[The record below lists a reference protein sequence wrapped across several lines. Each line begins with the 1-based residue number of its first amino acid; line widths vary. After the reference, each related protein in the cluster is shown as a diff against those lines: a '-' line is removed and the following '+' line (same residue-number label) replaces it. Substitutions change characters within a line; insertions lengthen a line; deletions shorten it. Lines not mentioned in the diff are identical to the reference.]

1 MQRPRRLRSN
11 PALRRLVRETWLQPS
26 QLVLPLF
33 VREGL
38 TTPRDVPG
46 LSGVKQY
53 DLASLAQAVTE
64 AADSGVGAVM
74 LFGVP
79 NHRDATGSGAVDPE
93 GILAQSVTAARKA
106 IGDSLVV
113 MADVCLD
120 EFTDHGHCGV
130 IDADGQV
137 QNDATLQQYAKMAT
151 VLAQAGSHVLGLS
164 GMMDGQVGY
173 VRQALERAGHID
185 TAILA
190 YAAKYASVM
199 YGPFRAAVESTLQ
212 GDRRSYQQDPAN
224 RREAQREVR
233 LDLTEDADIILVK
246 PALTYLDVVSDT
258 AKATDVPVGAYL
270 VSGEHMMVE
279 AAAQAGAFNR
289 RDGILET
296 LTSVKRA
303 GAQIILTYWAKEVA
317 TWLTETP

>member
-1 MQRPRRLRSN
+1 MQRPRRLRST

-26 QLVLPLF
+26 QLVLPVF

-38 TTPRDVPG
+38 NAPRAIDG
-46 LSGVKQY
+46 LTGVKQY
-53 DLASLAQAVTE
+53 DLASLPDVITR

-79 NHRDATGSGAVDPE
+79 EHRDAIGSGATDPE
-93 GILAQSVTAARKA
+93 GILTKSVAAA
-106 IGDSLVV
+106 HQAVGDSLVI

-130 IDADGQV
+130 LDEQGCV
-137 QNDATLQQYAKMAT
+137 HNDTTIQHYAAMAT
-151 VLAQAGSHVLGLS
+151 VLAQAGTHVVGLS
-164 GMMDGQVGY
+164 GMMDGQVSG
-173 VRQALERAGHID
+173 VRAALEAAGHTD
-185 TAILA
+185 TVILA

-199 YGPFRAAVESTLQ
+199 YGPFRAAVESTLE

-224 RREAQREVR
+224 RREAKREVR
-233 LDLTEDADIILVK
+233 LDVDEDADIILVK
-246 PALTYLDVVSDT
+246 PALTYLDVLSDT
-258 AKATDVPVGAYL
+258 AQATDLPVGAYL

-279 AAAQAGAFNR
+279 AAAQAGAFDR

-296 LTSVKRA
+296 LTGVKRA
-303 GAQIILTYWAKEVA
+303 GAQIILTYWAQEVA
-317 TWLTETP
+317 QWLKDS

>member
-1 MQRPRRLRSN
+1 MQRPRRLRST
-11 PALRRLVRETWLQPS
+11 PAFRRLVRETWLQPS
-26 QLVLPLF
+26 QLVLPIF

-38 TTPRDVPG
+38 DAPRDIDG
-46 LSGVKQY
+46 LTGVKQY
-53 DLASLAQAVTE
+53 DLASLQRVVTD
-64 AADSGVGAVM
+64 AAACGIGGVM

-79 NHRDATGSGAVDPE
+79 DTRDATGSGAVDPE
-93 GILAQSVTAARKA
+93 GILTRSVATARTAV
-106 IGDSLVV
+106 GDSLVV

-130 IDADGQV
+130 LDADGCV
-137 QNDATLQQYAKMAT
+137 HNDETLTKYATMAT
-151 VLAQAGSHVLGLS
+151 VLAQAGTHVVGLS
-164 GMMDGQVGY
+164 GMMDGQVRF
-173 VRQALERAGHID
+173 VREALEANGHPD

-199 YGPFRAAVESTLQ
+199 YGPFRAAVESTLE

-224 RREAQREVR
+224 RREAKREVR
-233 LDLTEDADIILVK
+233 LDVAEDADIILVK

-258 AKATDVPVGAYL
+258 ARATDVPVGAYL

-303 GAQIILTYWAKEVA
+303 GAQLILTYWAQEVA
-317 TWLTETP
+317 DWLKET